1 MTDGAR
7 LVVVRLFV
15 VALAGCSAAE
25 IPVPRSE
32 PAVEAE
38 PRVWLRCEV
47 DWRCYAIDPD
57 TGRRAG
63 LLRSDTAFG
72 GGDTAHWSESELCRL
87 AQREAERVR
96 CREGSP
102 YFEQLEIDRDCS
114 CSPQWVEGEE

>member
-1 MTDGAR
+1 MTDSGR
-7 LVVVRLFV
+7 LAATGLFAA
-15 VALAGCSAAE
+15 ALAGCSAAE
-25 IPVPRSE
+25 IPAPPPE

-57 TGRRAG
+57 TERRAG

-72 GGDTAHWSESELCRL
+72 EGDAEHWSESELCRV
-87 AQREAERVR
+87 AQQYAERVQ

-102 YFEQLEIDRDCS
+102 YFEQLEIDRGCS
-114 CSPQWVEGEE
+114 CSPKVEGEV